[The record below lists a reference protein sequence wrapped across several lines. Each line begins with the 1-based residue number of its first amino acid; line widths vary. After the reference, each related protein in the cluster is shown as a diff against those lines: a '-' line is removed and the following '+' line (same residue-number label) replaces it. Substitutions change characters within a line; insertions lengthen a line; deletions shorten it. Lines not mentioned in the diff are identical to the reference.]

1 MTAPPALPIDA
12 HPTDPEFLSDV
23 LTGLAQPQKTLP
35 CRWFY
40 DAQGSELFEQITTL
54 PEYYLTRT
62 ETGILRDIALE
73 LSKQMG
79 AKANLVEYGA
89 GASTKTRL
97 LLNAAQ
103 DLTAYMPIDVS
114 ESFLLQTAEQLR
126 EDYPDLTVLPIVGDF
141 LSVMDLPDKTGRRIG
156 FFPGSTIGNLSDQDI
171 QIFLTHART
180 TLGPDALF
188 ILGFDRVKPLSVL
201 IPAYDDAQG
210 VTAAFNLNL
219 LRRINRELGASFDL
233 QTFRHE
239 ARWNEGE
246 SRVEM
251 HLVSEKAQ
259 SIGIGSEIIDF
270 VEGET
275 IHTENSRK
283 FTPEQMEGLCA
294 QVGWRVT
301 KHYSDAQDLFS
312 IVTLTPQ

>member
-35 CRWFY
+35 CRWLY

-156 FFPGSTIGNLSDQDI
+156 FFPGSTIGNLSDRDI

-294 QVGWRVT
+294 KAGWRVT
-301 KHYSDAQDLFS
+301 KHYSDPQDLFS
-312 IVTLTPQ
+312 IVTLTPE

>member
-1 MTAPPALPIDA
+1 
-12 HPTDPEFLSDV
+12 
-23 LTGLAQPQKTLP
+23 
-35 CRWFY
+35 
-40 DAQGSELFEQITTL
+40 
-54 PEYYLTRT
+54 
-62 ETGILRDIALE
+62 
-73 LSKQMG
+73 MG
-79 AKANLVEYGA
+79 AKASLVEYGA

-103 DLTAYMPIDVS
+103 DLAAYMPIDVS
-114 ESFLLQTAEQLR
+114 ESFLLQTAEQLQQ
-126 EDYPDLTVLPIVGDF
+126 DYPNLTVLPIVGDF
-141 LSVMDLPDKTGRRIG
+141 LSVLDLPAKTGRRIG
-156 FFPGSTIGNLSDQDI
+156 FFPGSTIGNLSDRDI

-251 HLVSEKAQ
+251 HLVSEQAQ

-294 QVGWRVT
+294 QAGWQVT

-312 IVTLTPQ
+312 IVTLTLK